1 MNIRR
6 FAGDALSST
15 KGKKGSALIGSTNSG
30 FDLLGT
36 ARAVASQAHP
46 LLGALDDTVSVGE
59 KISNTNNSSGAKAF
73 GENLVHT
80 LGSGLSAVGSL
91 GGLFGLKGLA
101 AANPVGATVGLSTM
115 IAKPAV
121 EGMTNPTIRKAD
133 ANEYAQAMG
142 QYRR

>member
-6 FAGDALSST
+6 FAGDVFNKTS
-15 KGKKGSALIGSTNSG
+15 GKKRAATIGTVNSG

-36 ARAVASQAHP
+36 ARAIGSQVHP
-46 LLGALDDTVSVGE
+46 LAGAVDDIVSVGE
-59 KISNTNNSSGAKAF
+59 KTSKTNNSKGINEW

-80 LGSGLSAVGSL
+80 IGSGLSAVGSL
-91 GGLFGLKGLA
+91 GGLFGVKSLA